1 MHLACMSSVILN
13 SVSNKLKHPSIL
25 QLDAQHKHHPKELSI
40 GRAIL
45 GTFVHVQTWNLSRN
59 SSWWF
64 QPL

>member
-1 MHLACMSSVILN
+1 MMHLACMSSVILN

-45 GTFVHVQTWNLSRN
+45 GTFVHVQTWNL
-59 SSWWF
+59 
-64 QPL
+64 